1 MEFPRFLRKM
11 KANEKCCLTKSQRCY
26 VKSKTSRGFY
36 VTANGLEPVLQI
48 QHTQLI
54 ANESTMQNCT
64 NCVRMACKWGEFAW
78 TSKPVVKLTKQQK
91 SLRVVLI
98 SWNSHSEFLYWAH
111 SWVRR
116 TLFCVHFVKVGNI
129 NWCMLNMTK
138 PLAFLWLHSSEY
150 FDKVQFDGKYLR
162 IF

>member
-1 MEFPRFLRKM
+1 MLFDKISAMLRK
-11 KANEKCCLTKSQRCY
+11 KQN
-26 VKSKTSRGFY
+26 RGFY

-91 SLRVVLI
+91 SLQFTRMRVDFLEFPFGISVFSPFLGSSNFILCTFRESREHQLMHVKHDFTLRNTLI
-98 SWNSHSEFLYWAH
+98 KSYSMANIWEFSKNFPNLILEWDSQHSQIVY
-111 SWVRR
+111 
-116 TLFCVHFVKVGNI
+116 I
-129 NWCMLNMTK
+129 
-138 PLAFLWLHSSEY
+138 
-150 FDKVQFDGKYLR
+150 
-162 IF
+162 